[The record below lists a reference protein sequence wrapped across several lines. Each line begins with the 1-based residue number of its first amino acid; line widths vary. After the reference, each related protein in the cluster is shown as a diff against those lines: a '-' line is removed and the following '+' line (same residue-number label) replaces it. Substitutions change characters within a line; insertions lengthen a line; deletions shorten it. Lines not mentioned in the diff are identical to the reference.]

1 MSRTESDIRKS
12 LRAALVELA
21 DPNALRDPYW
31 DCVLAVD
38 QGESAAELRR
48 LWRLAA
54 YEERSPLLQYRAR
67 KLLRE
72 LEETTERRQP

>member
-1 MSRTESDIRKS
+1 MTRTAADVRKS
-12 LRAALVELA
+12 FRAALVELA
-21 DPNALRDPYW
+21 DPNSLRDPYW
-31 DCVLAVD
+31 VCVLAVD

-54 YEERSPLLQYRAR
+54 RRSRSPLLQYRAR
-67 KLLRE
+67 TLLRE

>member
-1 MSRTESDIRKS
+1 VIPTEADIRKS

-21 DPNALRDPYW
+21 DPNSLRDPYW

-54 YEERSPLLQYRAR
+54 YE
-67 KLLRE
+67 
-72 LEETTERRQP
+72 